1 MHILLADDH
10 DLVREALVLLLMRYF
25 DGFKVS
31 EAESVD
37 GAFDLMDT
45 LETPLSLIML
55 DLRMSGMDGLN
66 GLTRTIEKTGAE
78 VPVVLISGAFSSE
91 DVRLAIK
98 MGARGFIPKT
108 LRGEALANA
117 IRLVL
122 SGERYLPSF
131 ILSDIDN
138 TLELEPQYQRSHST
152 GNTGN
157 TGGPETVEVT
167 PEPLSNGKT
176 FSKLTPR
183 EQEVL
188 TLLAVG
194 RQNRDIARE
203 LNLREIT
210 VKYHLKNIYRKLEV
224 NNRAQAVKMALE
236 RTRTGS

>member
-25 DGFKVS
+25 DGCKVS

-122 SGERYLPSF
+122 SGERYLPSS
-131 ILSDIDN
+131 ILPGIG
-138 TLELEPQYQRSHST
+138 TLELEPQHGT
-152 GNTGN
+152 GDTD
-157 TGGPETVEVT
+157 GPETVEVT

-210 VKYHLKNIYRKLEV
+210 VRYHLKNIYRKLEV
-224 NNRAQAVKMALE
+224 NNRTQAVKMALG